1 MTQARI
7 TSEDTNLQ
15 QDQHSSRKG
24 FPQSILSVSREEL
37 SDLPLTIKKG
47 LTEEEAQL
55 PNDLTGH
62 VFIIGPA
69 GSIPA
74 GVVSDEDLRT
84 IKPAK
89 DGWTPL
95 FNGDGMIYRFD
106 FGQGAAQLKTRLVK
120 PPCYY
125 ADLATQTDAQYRDL
139 QFQNVGISRMA
150 WNSLGV
156 RNQLNTAL
164 VPVKSAQD
172 QHERLLVTWDVGR
185 PYEIDPV
192 TLEVIAPVGWNDE
205 WRALTSF
212 VKVRPFKQVMTAAH
226 PGYDPNCH
234 ELFTVN
240 VGKSFSTLLSLS
252 RSVNARLNKQRE
264 SIQAALSEP
273 SSPLS
278 QITELVSRLFKI
290 VLRVLGFVDKVL
302 QHFARHDFVNVMRWD
317 ISSSHLSETWQVR
330 LPNGRPL
337 KIDETLHQIGLT
349 KDYLVLA
356 DTSFKLALEHFLPY
370 QKSQISEDAKVLF
383 ADLFDYP
390 QLDITK
396 LYFVRR
402 ADLKSSP
409 PQRQGIPKWLRWLT
423 DTKRPTVTAQSVE
436 LPFEMAHYLV
446 DYDNPDG
453 KVTLHATHNCA
464 TDPAEYIRIF
474 DRSVFDDRDG
484 KGDYDEAAITANV
497 QRLAGTVVGPMDV
510 SRLAGYVINPETGT
524 VEASDYAYSLDY
536 NWSTALYAYRD
547 DYPTGQ
553 FKDIYWSSW
562 GCWHDTLTK
571 RNFEAYKD
579 YKKGAENG
587 RIVPQEEVLRITRE
601 GRPSSLCHL
610 HIGRNSADEA
620 DKPIQLTLNEENC
633 YSFPAGYLGTSP
645 QFVPRKGSAAN
656 DSTEGY
662 IISVVLYSDTL
673 SSKSEPPPEHP
684 SWSQNSELWIFD
696 AKDLKSGPLYR
707 LSHGLLNFGFTLH
720 TTWLQDIASAPVS
733 HDYDIRK
740 DHDPLI
746 QEQPEEVRAQI
757 QALFEAEVY
766 PRFERGESHPK

>member
-1 MTQARI
+1 MPSAEK
-7 TSEDTNLQ
+7 TSQ
-15 QDQHSSRKG
+15 HRQDLPKKG

-37 SDLPLTIKKG
+37 SELSLTIKQG
-47 LTEEEAQL
+47 LTDDEAQL
-55 PNDLTGH
+55 PADLTGH

-69 GSIPA
+69 GSIPT

-95 FNGDGMIYRFD
+95 FNGDGMIHRFD
-106 FGQGAAQLKTRLVK
+106 FEQGAAKLTTRLIK
-120 PPCYY
+120 TPCYY
-125 ADLATQTDAQYRDL
+125 ADLAAQTNEHYQDL
-139 QFQNVGISRMA
+139 QFQNVGITRMS
-150 WNSLGV
+150 WERLGV

-172 QHERLLVTWDVGR
+172 QHERLLATWDVGR

-192 TLEVIAPVGWNDE
+192 TLKVIAPVGWNDE
-205 WRALTSF
+205 WRELTSF
-212 VKVRPFKQVMTAAH
+212 VKVSPFKQVMTAAH
-226 PGYDPNCH
+226 PGYDPNSH

-252 RSVNARLNKQRE
+252 RSVNARLHKQRE
-264 SIQAALSEP
+264 SIQVALSEP

-278 QITELVSRLFKI
+278 QITELVSRIFKM
-290 VLRVLGFVDKVL
+290 VLSVLGLVDKVL

-349 KDYLVLA
+349 KDYIILA

-370 QKSQISEDAKVLF
+370 QKSQISEDAKILF

-409 PQRQGIPKWLRWLT
+409 PKSQGIPKWLRWLT
-423 DTKRPTVTAQSVE
+423 DTKLPTVTAQSVE

-464 TDPAEYIRIF
+464 TDPAEYIRVF

-484 KGDYDEAAITANV
+484 NGDYDEAAITANV
-497 QRLAGTVVGPMDV
+497 QRLAGTVVGPMDI
-510 SRLAGYVINPETGT
+510 SRLAGYVINPETET
-524 VEASDYAYSLDY
+524 VEDSDYAYSLDY

-547 DYPTGQ
+547 GYPTGQ

-579 YKKGAENG
+579 YKQGSGHG
-587 RIVPQEEVLRITRE
+587 RIVATEDVLKITRE

-610 HIGRNSADEA
+610 QIERNSAGEA
-620 DKPIQLTLNEENC
+620 GKAIKLTLKEENC
-633 YSFPAGYLGTSP
+633 YSFPPGYLGTSP
-645 QFVPRKGSAAN
+645 QFVPRKGSAAD
-656 DSTEGY
+656 DSTDGY
-662 IISVVLYSDTL
+662 IVSVVLYSDTPA
-673 SSKSEPPPEHP
+673 SSASKHQPEHS

-696 AKDLKSGPLYR
+696 AKHLKSGPLYR

-720 TTWLQDIASAPVS
+720 TTWLQEIVSAPES

-746 QEQPEEVRAQI
+746 QEQPQEFRAQI

-766 PRFERGESHPK
+766 PRFEEGETPPC